1 MSRGLLIL
9 LQWCANSV
17 CVCVH
22 TRACFWRQCVKLSGN
37 SRGLHDPEY
46 SEPNRVS
53 QETTSSSC
61 MQHTGLVQWV
71 ALAGGM
77 RGCGGRGG
85 AAILCTQCSP
95 AAAGTGHSEG
105 RHLWLRAIGI
115 LTSGHSEYLFGPKSI
130 AERIPFFL
138 DLFFHRQELSSV
150 WGGIIPRGQGIC
162 M

>member
-1 MSRGLLIL
+1 MQI
-9 LQWCANSV
+9 QCVYV
-17 CVCVH
+17 CTLMH
-22 TRACFWRQCVKLSGN
+22 TRAFFWRQCVKLSRD

-53 QETTSSSC
+53 QETISSSG

-71 ALAGGM
+71 ARAGGM
-77 RGCGGRGG
+77 GGRGGRGG
-85 AAILCTQCSP
+85 AAILSTQCSP
-95 AAAGTGHSEG
+95 AAAGTWHSEG
-105 RHLWLRAIGI
+105 LHLWLQAIGI
-115 LTSGHSEYLFGPKSI
+115 LTRGHSEYLFDPKSI

-150 WGGIIPRGQGIC
+150 WGGRIPRGQGIC